1 MHDNFVPV
9 PADKANNNVIVVCK
23 KYYLDVVIMELG
35 STNTYKKVNSDCTIN
50 RHLDYMLKSGI
61 DVCEQHERLPSF
73 YWLPKL
79 HKTPYGTRFI
89 AASNRCTTKQLSALL
104 TSCFKTIINH
114 FKQYCN
120 GIYKHTGVNCF
131 WIIDNSKEVLD
142 RLQNINKN
150 SRATSFDS
158 YDFATLYTNIPHDEL
173 KNNIRVLVR
182 EAFKDRGAKY
192 LVVDRHEMHTGL

>member
-1 MHDNFVPV
+1 MCTLHINKRKKQVLKSKVHLDYLNKLHDNYVLV

-35 STNTYKKVNSDCTIN
+35 STNTYKKVNSDCMSVIN

-79 HKTPYGTRFI
+79 HKTPYRTRFI

-114 FKQYCN
+114 FKP
-120 GIYKHTGVNCF
+120 F
-131 WIIDNSKEVLD
+131 
-142 RLQNINKN
+142 
-150 SRATSFDS
+150 
-158 YDFATLYTNIPHDEL
+158 
-173 KNNIRVLVR
+173 
-182 EAFKDRGAKY
+182 
-192 LVVDRHEMHTGL
+192 